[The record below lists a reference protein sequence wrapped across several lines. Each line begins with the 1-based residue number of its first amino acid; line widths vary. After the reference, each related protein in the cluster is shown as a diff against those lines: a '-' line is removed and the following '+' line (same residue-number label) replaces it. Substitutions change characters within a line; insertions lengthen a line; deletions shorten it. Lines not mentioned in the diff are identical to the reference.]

1 MTIFTPTQ
9 VPVIVLAAVLILIA
23 VRNVLP
29 VRLRIWQIMSGGA
42 LAVLITGSISPEAAG
57 GAVNTDVMIFLFG
70 TFVVGEALSR
80 SGILVRASDRI
91 FRGITNPSIIVL
103 LLVFS
108 AGILS
113 ALLMNDTVAIIGT
126 PFVLSLAM
134 RTRLSPGMLLM
145 ALAFS
150 VTTGSVM
157 SPVGNPQNLLIAV
170 ESGIDNPFAVFAVY
184 LALPT
189 LICLLLA
196 FAAIRLFFRD
206 EFGGGCS
213 FDKPDSV
220 CDEKEG
226 NIALLGF
233 FILAGLIA
241 ARIVAG
247 FLGAGSLFPLTLIAL
262 ASAVPVIVLSRGRI
276 AIMKN
281 IDWQTL
287 VFFAAMFV
295 LMQSVWDTGIPE
307 SLAEGAPGIFSS
319 VPLVMALGILASQLI
334 SNVPFTALFLP
345 MITAAGAGENVM
357 MALAAGSTLA
367 GNLLIFGAASNI
379 IIIEKAEKCGHTIG
393 FLKFAMIGIP
403 LTVVQAAVYLV
414 FLGGV

>member
-1 MTIFTPTQ
+1 
-9 VPVIVLAAVLILIA
+9 
-23 VRNVLP
+23 
-29 VRLRIWQIMSGGA
+29 MSGGA
-42 LAVLITGSISPEAAG
+42 LAVLLTGGISPEAAA
-57 GAVNTDVMIFLFG
+57 GAINPDVMIFLFG
-70 TFVVGEALSR
+70 TFVVGEALSG
-80 SGILVRASDRI
+80 SGVLVRASNRI
-91 FRGITNPSIIVL
+91 FGNVKSPSVLVL
-103 LLVFS
+103 LLIFS
-108 AGILS
+108 SGILS

-126 PFVLSLAM
+126 PFVLSLAF
-134 RTRLSPGMLLM
+134 RTRLSPEMLLM

-170 ESGIDNPFAVFAVY
+170 ESGIENPFVVFAVY

-189 LICLLLA
+189 VISLFLA
-196 FAAIRLFFRD
+196 FVAIRIFFRD

-213 FDKPDSV
+213 FDNPDFKY
-220 CDEKEG
+220 DENSG
-226 NIALLGF
+226 RIALLGF
-233 FILAGLIA
+233 FILAGLIVV
-241 ARIVAG
+241 RIAAG
-247 FLGAGSLFPLTLIAL
+247 FLGYGSFIPLTAIAL
-262 ASAVPVIVLSRGRI
+262 AAALPVIVLSGNRT
-276 AIMKN
+276 AILKN
-281 IDWQTL
+281 LDWSTL

-345 MITAAGAGENVM
+345 MITAAGAPENVM

-379 IIIEKAEKCGHTIG
+379 IIIQNAEKTGHTIG
-393 FLKFAMIGIP
+393 FLRFAMIGIP
-403 LTVVQAAVYLV
+403 LTIVQAAVYLV
-414 FLGGV
+414 FLGGL